1 MGCPSPTSG
10 RWRGRETISKGK
22 GFEVDLDQ
30 GEAEPLNLLP
40 TDLRSKR
47 PGTALRTA
55 KPPAV
60 GIDRQLSDQ
69 LLSHIR
75 WNVISSC
82 SMDLVVSHLK
92 SLQKQLVAA
101 KRKGNCA
108 VRSDQCCRSRVF
120 NKHKRSERG
129 ELIASSEP
137 TFGNV
142 SNF

>member
-1 MGCPSPTSG
+1 MTAGDRAYAGCT
-10 RWRGRETISKGK
+10 
-22 GFEVDLDQ
+22 Q
-30 GEAEPLNLLP
+30 GA
-40 TDLRSKR
+40 
-47 PGTALRTA
+47 ALQTA

-101 KRKGNCA
+101 KRKGIARCA
-108 VRSDQCCRSRVF
+108 RINAVALAFLISTEGANAANQWLVQNQHSGTLAKVRFFRACRSIYF
-120 NKHKRSERG
+120 RG
-129 ELIASSEP
+129 TCLKAQLR
-137 TFGNV
+137 FV
-142 SNF
+142 SA